1 MNNDI
6 HKIFETYSRHR
17 NNLLNENVPVEIEGG
32 YGGTG
37 EEVTAE
43 FPELSRGKYDLSPD
57 ETKAVF
63 SKFFQK
69 FRSMGGRSP
78 KLYKD
83 FYEMEIGPVIREVK
97 PSINNTN
104 AKYSSRV
111 LYNALKAA
119 KVLRDERDGL
129 TSGVKLEK
137 KPSPAGVEKLAEY
150 TFKKAGELGKTEE
163 EETEGV
169 TGKQGEGIDDPAM
182 KRFWIKILD
191 EGDYTRDELIRMYIE
206 DNPDEEDNDAKMSIA
221 SLISTGYLVKSGTN
235 QFKAVDPEEQSDER
249 EAKEGEGTGE
259 ITSGYEDEDV
269 ADMDKDEWGGVHIGG
284 WRGEGDMN

>member
-6 HKIFETYSRHR
+6 HKIFEAYSKNRY
-17 NNLLNENVPVEIEGG
+17 NLINENLPVEIEGG

-43 FPELSRGKYDLSPD
+43 FPELAKGKYDLSPE

-63 SKFFQK
+63 GKFLQK
-69 FRSMGGRSP
+69 FRSVGGKSP

-83 FYEMEIGPVIREVK
+83 FYEMEIAPVIREVK

-119 KVLRDERDGL
+119 KVLRDERDGV
-129 TSGVKLEK
+129 SGVKMEK
-137 KPSPAGVEKLAEY
+137 KPSEAGVQKLATY

-163 EETEGV
+163 EETEGI
-169 TGKQGEGIDDPAM
+169 TGQGEGIDDPAM

-206 DNPDEEDNDAKMSIA
+206 DNPDIDDSDAKMSIS
-221 SLISTGYLVKSGTN
+221 SLIGTGYIVKSGPN
-235 QFKAVDPEEQSDER
+235 QFKAVDPEEAHEGE

-259 ITSGYEDEDV
+259 VTSGYEDEDV
-269 ADMDKDEWGGVHIGG
+269 EDFDKDQWGGVDVGR
-284 WRGEGDMN
+284 WRGDDSMN